1 MTERTRDVVTVVAI
15 VAVMLA
21 VFWGALFLRRPAP
34 GGEPPAGGAPEAG
47 PAPATARTPAVRPS
61 VAAVPE
67 VPTEPAVGS
76 VKPSPEPADARTER
90 RIPASASGASP
101 GPGSWTKRP
110 PGEFTPEEL
119 SQCGRGVRVGLG
131 VYEVK
136 VGDEFDV
143 SVALT
148 GPALESC
155 TLMVQFDPGA
165 LALVPGSAVP
175 LSPQFRGG
183 IECYG
188 NSSRGTVV
196 LIHAGTPGQK
206 NVDAS
211 PKGASVGWRMKGL
224 RPGDTRLVVLP
235 ESSFTNGRGD
245 EEAYESTGGEVSVR

>member
-1 MTERTRDVVTVVAI
+1 MTERTRDVLTVVAI

-21 VFWGALFLRRPAP
+21 VFWGALLLRRPAP
-34 GGEPPAGGAPEAG
+34 GGEPAAGGAPDTG
-47 PAPATARTPAVRPS
+47 PATDTARTPAVRPS

-67 VPTEPAVGS
+67 VPTQPAVGS
-76 VKPSPEPADARTER
+76 VKPGPELADAGTER
-90 RIPASASGASP
+90 QVVTPASGASP
-101 GPGSWTKRP
+101 GPGSWTKRSP
-110 PGEFTPEEL
+110 AEFTPEEL
-119 SQCGRGVRVGLG
+119 SQCGRGVGVDLG
-131 VYEVK
+131 RYTVK

-143 SVALT
+143 RVALT

-155 TLMVQFDPGA
+155 TLMVQFDPVA
-165 LALVPGSAVP
+165 LALVPGSALP
-175 LSPQFRGG
+175 LSAQFRGG

-188 NSSRGTVV
+188 DPAHGKLV

-211 PKGASVGWRMKGL
+211 STGASIGWRMKAV

-245 EEAYESTGGEVSVR
+245 EEAYESRGGDVSVR